1 MKIKKILVSQPEPT
15 DGEKSPY
22 VQLAKKHNIEIDYF
36 KFFRVEGISTKEFR
50 TQRINILEHTAII
63 LTSRNA
69 VDSFFRISKEM
80 RIEMPETMKY
90 FCISEAIAFY
100 LQKYVQYRKRKIFHG
115 KQTWADLADLIKK
128 HKTEKF
134 LIPSTDLAKNDIPK
148 FMDDYGVSYTPAM
161 IYKTVSNDLTSIKL
175 TDYDLVVLFS
185 PAGVNSLMKNYPN
198 FKQGH
203 LLLGAFGAST
213 EKALKNQGFNVH
225 VTAPTKTCPSMTM
238 AIDEY
243 ISTSGKRKAAEKKT
257 CKNSEAIAPA
267 PAPESTATDTPKDE
281 NAQVV
286 TGE

>member
-15 DGEKSPY
+15 EGEKSPY
-22 VQLAKKHNIEIDYF
+22 FQLSKKHSIEIDYF

-50 TQRINILEHTAII
+50 KQRISILDHTAII

-80 RIEMPETMKY
+80 RIEMPESMKY

-134 LIPSTDLAKNDIPK
+134 LIPSTDIAKNDIPR

-161 IYKTVSNDLTSIKL
+161 IYKTISNDLSNIKL
-175 TDYDLVVLFS
+175 SDYDLLVLFS
-185 PAGVNSLMKNYPN
+185 PAGVNSLMKNFPE

-203 LLLGAFGAST
+203 LLMGAFGAST
-213 EKALKNQGFNVH
+213 AKAIKAQGLELH
-225 VTAPTKTCPSMTM
+225 ITAPTKTCPSMTM

-243 ISTSGKRKAAEKKT
+243 ISNCGKRKPSEKKPCKSTEKILT
-257 CKNSEAIAPA
+257 CDPQAKLQGS
-267 PAPESTATDTPKDE
+267 PEQDAVITINE
-281 NAQVV
+281 
-286 TGE
+286 

>member
-22 VQLAKKHNIEIDYF
+22 AQLAKKHSIEIDYF

-50 TQRINILEHTAII
+50 KQRINILEHTAII

-134 LIPSTDLAKNDIPK
+134 LIPSTDLAKHDIPK

-161 IYKTVSNDLTSIKL
+161 IYKTVSNDLSSIKL

-213 EKALKNQGFNVH
+213 EKSLKNAGFTVH
-225 VTAPTKTCPSMTM
+225 ITAPTKTCPSMTM

-243 ISTSGKRKAAEKKT
+243 IATSGKRKAAEKKN
-257 CKNSEAIAPA
+257 CKNLETTIPT
-267 PAPESTATDTPKDE
+267 PAPETTPPETVKDD

-286 TGE
+286 KSE

>member
-15 DGEKSPY
+15 EGEKSPY

-50 TQRINILEHTAII
+50 KQRINILEHTAII

-161 IYKTVSNDLTSIKL
+161 IYKTVSNDLSNIKL
-175 TDYDLVVLFS
+175 TDYELVVLFS

-213 EKALKNQGFNVH
+213 EKALKAQGFNVH
-225 VTAPTKTCPSMTM
+225 ITAPTKTCPSMTM

-243 ISTSGKRKAAEKKT
+243 ISTSGKRKPSEKKT
-257 CKNSEAIAPA
+257 CKNLEVAAPT
-267 PAPESTATDTPKDE
+267 PETIPTETPKDE
-281 NAQVV
+281 NIQAVS
-286 TGE
+286 GE